1 MKLLRNT
8 ALPIVLAGVWISLS
22 EFLRNEI
29 IAKTYWV
36 EHFQS
41 LGLTFPSEPI
51 NGVFWVL
58 WSLLFAAAV
67 YMLSQRFSLLETT
80 LLAWYVGFILMWVV
94 VWNLNVLP
102 LDLLLIAFPLSLL
115 ETFLAAW
122 IIHKLS
128 RAPSRSSRDET
139 SPSDTGF
146 QHID

>member
-1 MKLLRNT
+1 MNFFRNT
-8 ALPIVLAGVWISLS
+8 ALPIFLAGGWISLS
-22 EFLRNEI
+22 EFLRNEL

-36 EHFQS
+36 EHYQS

-51 NGVFWVL
+51 NGAFWIL

-67 YMLSQRFSLLETT
+67 FMLSQRFSLLETT

-102 LDLLLIAFPLSLL
+102 LDLLLIAVPLSLL
-115 ETFLAAW
+115 ESFLAAW

-128 RAPSRSSRDET
+128 RAPSGSYRHKSLA
-139 SPSDTGF
+139 G
-146 QHID
+146 